1 MSSGHGYKNKSTF
14 PVTDAMTDGKP
25 SQQHVEKDRP
35 SADGTF
41 VDNGLRR
48 QSTHKPDLISN
59 TTARLAN
66 PLGDLT
72 EAEVQEQ
79 AAAFAAENNLPV
91 DIFRKG
97 GLLAKSPQKWD
108 QIPDLTETERKAL
121 HTEVTHKYS
130 QPFVLYNLVIACSV
144 AAAVQGMDESV
155 ISGAQLSYPQ
165 QFGINPKDSQRNRW
179 LEGLVNGAPYLC
191 CGVIGCW
198 LTDPLN
204 KAFGR
209 RGTIMIT
216 CSISFA
222 TCIWMACTNT
232 WWHLF
237 IARFFLGFGIGP
249 KSATVPIFSAECV
262 PANIRGSLVMQW
274 QVWTA
279 FGIVSGGLLA
289 AAPANTRCSATPP
302 TACSTTSPTSRG
314 SRACT
319 GASCSGP
326 PASPR

>member
-1 MSSGHGYKNKSTF
+1 
-14 PVTDAMTDGKP
+14 MTEKP
-25 SQQHVEKDRP
+25 AQHHVDRP
-35 SADGTF
+35 SADGT
-41 VDNGLRR
+41 VIERR
-48 QSTHKPDLISN
+48 RSSHKPDLVAN

-72 EAEVQEQ
+72 EAEVQAQ
-79 AAAFAAENNLPV
+79 AEAFASENNLDPAV
-91 DIFRKG
+91 FRKG
-97 GLLAKSPQKWD
+97 ALLAKAPHKWERL
-108 QIPDLTETERKAL
+108 DLTEAERAAL
-121 HTEVTHKYS
+121 KKEVTHKYA

-155 ISGAQLSYPQ
+155 ISGAQLSYPR
-165 QFGINPKDSQRNRW
+165 QFGIDPKASERNRW

-191 CGVIGCW
+191 CGAIGCW

-204 KAFGR
+204 RALGR
-209 RGTIMIT
+209 RGTIMLT
-216 CSISFA
+216 CAISFA

-279 FGIVSGGLLA
+279 FGIVSGA
-289 AAPANTRCSATPP
+289 AEAPRLSAGANSRCSGTPP
-302 TACSTTSPTSRG
+302 TSRSTTSPTSRG
-314 SRACT
+314 SRGCT
-319 GASCSGP
+319 GA
-326 PASPR
+326 